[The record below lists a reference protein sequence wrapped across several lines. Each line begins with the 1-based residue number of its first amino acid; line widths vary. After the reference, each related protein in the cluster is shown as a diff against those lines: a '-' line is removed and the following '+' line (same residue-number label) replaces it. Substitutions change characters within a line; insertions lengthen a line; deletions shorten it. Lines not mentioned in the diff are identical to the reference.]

1 MSERKRYSQELKTEA
16 ISMVLVQGRVQEE
29 VARLLGIPS
38 GTLANW
44 VIRSRKKPAS
54 GKPGDIQTADL
65 MAENIRLRK
74 ELAKATM
81 EREILKKAAAYFA
94 KESTQGTRS

>member
-1 MSERKRYSQELKTEA
+1 MSERKRYSQELKNEA

-44 VIRSRKKPAS
+44 VIRSRNKPAT
-54 GKPGDIQTADL
+54 GKPGDIPTADL
-65 MAENIRLRK
+65 IAENTRLRK
-74 ELAKATM
+74 ELTKATM